1 MKAAPQAALEV
12 KNLLLGE
19 PKWTLAVAESLTCGR
34 LQAAIGAVSGASG
47 YFLGG
52 VTAYT
57 LDQKVR
63 LLGVDRRVARKVNC
77 VSAAVAEAMA
87 VGAARM
93 FGADFAVATTGYAEP
108 NGDVAL
114 PFAWWAVARRRRG
127 RIAAVAVG
135 RVECP
140 GAKRTEVQTMVAEAA
155 LAELAAALNLA
166 RGERVR

>member
-1 MKAAPQAALEV
+1 MNAATQAALEV
-12 KNLLLGE
+12 KALLLGE
-19 PKWTLAVAESLTCGR
+19 PKWSLAVAESLTCGR
-34 LQAAIGAVSGASG
+34 LQASIGAVSGASG

-63 LLGVDRRVARKVNC
+63 LLGVDRRAARQVNC

-87 VGAARM
+87 AGAARM

-108 NGDVAL
+108 AQEVPV
-114 PFAWWAVARRRRG
+114 PFAWWAIVRRQRG
-127 RIAAVAVG
+127 RVNRVTSG

-140 GAKRTEVQTMVAEAA
+140 GATRGDVQTMVAEAA
-155 LAELAAALNLA
+155 LAELVAALRGA
-166 RGERVR
+166 RGDRVR

>member
-1 MKAAPQAALEV
+1 MKAATHAALEV
-12 KNLLLGE
+12 KALLLGQ
-19 PKWTLAVAESLTCGR
+19 PKWTLAVAESLTCGQ

-47 YFLGG
+47 YFVGG

-63 LLGVDRRVARKVNC
+63 LLGVDRRSARKVNC

-87 VGAARM
+87 AGAARM

-108 NGDVAL
+108 AQKVPV
-114 PFAWWAVARRRRG
+114 PFAWWAIARRRRG
-127 RIAAVAVG
+127 RVTVVAAG

-140 GAKRTEVQTMVAEAA
+140 GASRTDVQAMVAEAA
-155 LAELAAALNLA
+155 LAELVAALRAA
-166 RGERVR
+166 RGDRVR

>member
-1 MKAAPQAALEV
+1 MNAASHAALEV
-12 KNLLLGE
+12 KELLLGR
-19 PKWTLAVAESLTCGR
+19 PRWTLAVAESLTCGR

-57 LDQKVR
+57 LDQKVQ
-63 LLGVDRRVARKVNC
+63 LLGVDRRSARKVNC

-87 VGAARM
+87 AGAARS

-108 NGDVAL
+108 AAGIPI
-114 PFAWWAVARRRRG
+114 PFAWWAIARRQRG
-127 RIAAVAVG
+127 RVMNLAVG

-140 GAKRTEVQTMVAEAA
+140 GATRADVQTMVAEAA
-155 LAELAAALNLA
+155 LAELAAALRAA
-166 RGERVR
+166 RGRRIR